1 MWLAPGQG
9 MVHTQRGF
17 TLIELMMTVGLIAVV
32 TAIVIPITG
41 ASLDVNRLKGD
52 ATALRNLVGLAK
64 MRASSQSTRARVYAD
79 LGANTFALEVW
90 DRTTN
95 TWVTQNGVRPL
106 ATGVSFGFGG
116 LATSPLDPQ
125 LPIVMSPPCTAGLT
139 AANAIA
145 NTACIT
151 FNSRGLPVDAD
162 GVLFPRHALYLRGDF
177 GVYGTTVT
185 ATPLIRLWSSPNN
198 YAVWTRR

>member
-1 MWLAPGQG
+1 MWLAPAKG

-17 TLIELMMTVGLIAVV
+17 SLIELVMTVGLIAVV
-32 TAIVIPITG
+32 TAIVIPITD

-79 LGANTFALEVW
+79 LNANSFALEVW

-95 TWVTQNGVRPL
+95 TWVTQNGARPL
-106 ATGVSFGFGG
+106 ATGVSFGFGA

-125 LPIVMSPPCTAGLT
+125 LPISMSPSCTAGLT

-162 GVLFPRHALYLRGDF
+162 GVLFAGHALYLRGDF

>member
-1 MWLAPGQG
+1 
-9 MVHTQRGF
+9 MVHNQRGF
-17 TLIELMMTVGLIAVV
+17 SLIELMMTVGLIAVV
-32 TAIVIPITG
+32 TAIVIPITE

-52 ATALRNLVGLAK
+52 ATALRNLVSLAK

-79 LGANTFALEVW
+79 LGANSFALEVW

-95 TWVTQNGVRPL
+95 TWVTQNVRPL
-106 ATGVSFGFGG
+106 ANGVTFGFGA

-125 LPIVMSPPCTAGLT
+125 LPTVMSPQCTAGLT
-139 AANAIA
+139 AADAID

-162 GVLFPRHALYLRGDF
+162 GILFPGHALYLRGDI
-177 GVYGTTVT
+177 GVYATTVT

-198 YAVWTRR
+198 VAQWTRK